1 VRAAELHLALVPGRP
16 GTLYA
21 QVAATILEA
30 VEGGRILPGIALPG
44 VRDLADQMGV
54 TVNTILAAL
63 RELQAQGWVTSQER
77 SGFFVADPLPALP
90 RAATGAACVSA
101 PGYDLPGHL
110 QPISST
116 ANVILDLTDG
126 LADPRLAPS
135 QALSRAYQRAL
146 KLKGPE
152 LLGSS
157 DFKGNPRLRKALA
170 ELLGTQRAV
179 LAGPEQILILP
190 STAMAVSVVARALVG
205 PEGGAVAVENPG
217 NPQVWELLRQAGAA
231 TLVPL
236 PVDADGISAVA
247 LEQALAHQGSAL
259 RLLVLTPQCQFPT
272 GVTLAPDRR
281 ARILELAR
289 KNRFAILEL
298 DPEFDLL
305 PAPGA
310 QRPLASED
318 PAQVI
323 YAGSLSRILA
333 PGLRASFVVAP
344 EALAGRLARALQYLD
359 WPGNPVQEWALAE
372 LIRDGELQ
380 RQLYR
385 VRKAAAERRE
395 ALEDALRHTMA
406 DRLSFE
412 PGHGAVALWL
422 TGAGRLADPSVFNV
436 WLRTCQIRGLKL
448 RSGKHYDL
456 AGKDRAATRLGFTAF
471 TPEELQT
478 AVALMT

>member
-1 VRAAELHLALVPGRP
+1 M
-16 GTLYA
+16 

-30 VEGGRILPGIALPG
+30 IQGGRILPGTALPG
-44 VRDLADQMGV
+44 VRDLADRVGV

-63 RELQAQGWVTSQER
+63 RELQAQGWLTSQER
-77 SGFFVADPLPALP
+77 SGFFVADPLPAPP
-90 RAATGAACVSA
+90 RPAAGAASASA

-110 QPISST
+110 LPITST

-135 QALSRAYQRAL
+135 QALGRAYQRAL

-152 LLGSS
+152 LLGAS
-157 DFKGNPRLRKALA
+157 DVKGNLRLREALA
-170 ELLGTQRAV
+170 ERLGTQRAV
-179 LAGPEQILILP
+179 QVGPGQVLILP

-205 PEGGAVAVENPG
+205 PEGRAVAVENPG

-231 TLVPL
+231 PLVPL
-236 PVDADGISAVA
+236 PVDGDGVSADA
-247 LEQALAHQGSAL
+247 LEQALAAGGPAL

-272 GVTLAPDRR
+272 GAVLAPDRR

-289 KNRFAILEL
+289 QHRFAILEL

-310 QRPLASED
+310 RQPLASED

-333 PGLRASFVVAP
+333 PGLGTSFVVVP
-344 EALAGRLARALQYLD
+344 EDLASRLARALQNLD

-372 LIRDGELQ
+372 LVRDGELQ

-406 DRLSFE
+406 DRLGFE
-412 PGHGAVALWL
+412 PGHGAMALWL
-422 TGAGRLADPSVFNV
+422 TGVGKLEDPAVFNT
-436 WLRTCQIRGLKL
+436 WLRACQLRGLKL

-456 AGKDRAATRLGFTAF
+456 EGKDRAATRLGFTGF

-478 AVALMT
+478 AVALMA